1 MISGARIWAGRAL
14 LIRWATI
21 IAALAV
27 QGAVAV
33 FGRRGSNGGSAKQF
47 PPRSKPTVTKTRP
60 RKRADLKARSL
71 SKRMLLPFCTAIL
84 LFLLVLICFRA
95 LRPAT
100 IQPPKEIQG
109 ILTILR

>member
-47 PPRSKPTVTKTRP
+47 PPPTVTKTRP